1 MGADVFEPDDR
12 RRIELGLQTRE
23 TIIKELTK
31 DGRLPQDT
39 SSREFLL
46 RAIEGIDTTIMKRAK
61 IKSEDKLQ
69 EAQNQISNNIAELL
83 KRVSTNKNNF
93 DITENP
99 TLDKSIIVDDLVN
112 GETSI
117 GISSEVI
124 KQEILGS

>member
-1 MGADVFEPDDR
+1 
-12 RRIELGLQTRE
+12 
-23 TIIKELTK
+23 
-31 DGRLPQDT
+31 
-39 SSREFLL
+39 
-46 RAIEGIDTTIMKRAK
+46 MKRAK

-69 EAQNQISNNIAELL
+69 EAQNQISSNIAELL